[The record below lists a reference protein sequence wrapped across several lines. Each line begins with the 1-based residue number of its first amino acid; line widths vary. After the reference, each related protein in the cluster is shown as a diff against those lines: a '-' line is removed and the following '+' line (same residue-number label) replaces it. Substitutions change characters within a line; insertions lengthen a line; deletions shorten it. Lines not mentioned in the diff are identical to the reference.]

1 MWKGIVKLTSVGNRA
16 LLTIVAMTFS
26 LCAWAADKPPE
37 IDSNGLHL
45 VHHSDLRIV
54 YQLPGVDFST
64 FEKVILLDVYV
75 AFRKNWLRDHN
86 ETDPF
91 RVSKRDV
98 EGIKKRVGED
108 FHKAF
113 AAELEKKGIPVVDN
127 TQTGPGVMI
136 VRPAI
141 INLDVEAPDTMQP
154 GMNTTVAAS
163 AGQMT
168 LYAELYDSVSSQMI
182 GKVIDPEAD
191 QGFGGQFMAQNRVT
205 NKAAE
210 DRIVKRWA
218 DVLAKHLHAVKNP

>member
-1 MWKGIVKLTSVGNRA
+1 MLALTA
-16 LLTIVAMTFS
+16 LS
-26 LCAWAADKPPE
+26 AWARDKPPE
-37 IDSNGLHL
+37 VDSNGLHL

-54 YQLPGVDFST
+54 YQLPGTDFSQFDT
-64 FEKVILLDVYV
+64 VILVDAYV
-75 AFRKNWLRDHN
+75 AFRKHWQRDQN

-98 EGIKKRVGED
+98 EDIKKRVAEE

-113 AAELEKKGIPVVDN
+113 AAELEKKGIPVVA
-127 TQTGPGVMI
+127 TTETGPGVLI

-154 GMNTTVAAS
+154 GMNTTIAAS

-168 LYAELYDSVSSQMI
+168 LYAELYDSVSSQLI
-182 GKVIDPEAD
+182 GKVMDPEAD

-205 NKAAE
+205 NTQAE

>member
-1 MWKGIVKLTSVGNRA
+1 MNTRPLILVILGLVA
-16 LLTIVAMTFS
+16 LS
-26 LCAWAADKPPE
+26 AWARDKPPE
-37 IDSNGLHL
+37 VDSNGLHL

-54 YQLPGVDFST
+54 YQLPGTDFSQ
-64 FEKVILLDVYV
+64 FDKVILVDAYV
-75 AFRKNWLRDHN
+75 AFRKNWRRDQR
-86 ETDPF
+86 ESDPF

-98 EGIKKRVGED
+98 EDIKKRVGDE

-113 AAELEKKGIPVVDN
+113 AAELRKKGIQVVGTTD
-127 TQTGPGVMI
+127 TGPDVLI

-141 INLDVEAPDTMQP
+141 INLDVEAPDTMEP
-154 GMNTTVAAS
+154 GMNTTIAAS

-182 GKVIDPEAD
+182 GKVMDPEAD

-205 NKAAE
+205 NKQAE

>member
-1 MWKGIVKLTSVGNRA
+1 
-16 LLTIVAMTFS
+16 
-26 LCAWAADKPPE
+26 
-37 IDSNGLHL
+37 
-45 VHHSDLRIV
+45 
-54 YQLPGVDFST
+54 
-64 FEKVILLDVYV
+64 V
-75 AFRKNWLRDHN
+75 AFRKNWRRDQR
-86 ETDPF
+86 ESDPF

-98 EGIKKRVGED
+98 EDIKKRVGDE

-113 AAELEKKGIPVVDN
+113 AAELRKKGIQVVGTTD
-127 TQTGPGVMI
+127 TGPDVLI

-141 INLDVEAPDTMQP
+141 INLDVEAPDTMEP
-154 GMNTTVAAS
+154 GMNTTIAAS

-182 GKVIDPEAD
+182 GKVMDPEAD

-205 NKAAE
+205 NKQAE